1 MKKLN
6 LRSAIFGSVIA
17 FAFLLVVF
25 LVFLKSGNFVIVS
38 KQILN
43 SQSTYGGN
51 SPSIPRYPPPVRG
64 ADGGAR
70 ISQQEMNELI
80 QFNAGTDT
88 GFSYDQIAMW
98 RLDKSIMKDAIA
110 KKKHINGNLKFY
122 LSSIVAYY
130 YSEQPLILDAKT
142 DVYMPVIHVIDSKEG
157 SKSVFYGGAGYI
169 IGFSA
174 YTYKDWRGRNL
185 SPPEFDLIYEVVD
198 ANGVPIQVNGLPV
211 VDSTIGKQSIR
222 TTASASELGLNALWW
237 IIPSGLTDAPD
248 CVGSSERK
256 IKVSIGIKGD
266 LTSSNNT
273 INGSLIATESGLFEC
288 LPDLRNHMVQLYR
301 KKDGS
306 YYTSSDELERQM
318 MNRDMSNRDLPFSE
332 EWVTPEE
339 AEAIMGKAILPLTEL
354 PTGQKYY
361 DAYRQPISE
370 WDIDPRDM
378 AGVTPDMSWTDAENT
393 ITMNKIGRE
402 TGINIDRE
410 REKEEREKSM
420 WYKLFSGGYNP
431 ALYLQ

>member
-1 MKKLN
+1 MKKLD
-6 LRSAIFGSVIA
+6 LRSAIVGSVIA

-38 KQILN
+38 RQILN
-43 SQSTYGGN
+43 TQATYGGN
-51 SPSIPRYPPPVRG
+51 SPSIPRYPPP
-64 ADGGAR
+64 ALDPDGGAR
-70 ISQQEMNELI
+70 MSQQETNEVF
-80 QFNAGTDT
+80 QTTAGTDT
-88 GFSYDQIAMW
+88 TSGVDSFEMW

-110 KKKHINGNLKFY
+110 AKKHKNGHLKFFR
-122 LSSIVAYY
+122 SSIVAYY
-130 YSEQPLILDAKT
+130 YTERQLVLDAKT
-142 DVYMPVIHVIDSKEG
+142 DVFMPTINVIDAKDG

-174 YTYKDWRGRNL
+174 YTYKDWRGQNL

-198 ANGVPIQVNGLPV
+198 ANGVPIPVNGLPV

-222 TTASASELGLNALWW
+222 TTTSASELGLNALWW

-256 IKVSIGIKGD
+256 VKVSIGIKGD
-266 LTSSNNT
+266 LTLSNNT
-273 INGSLIATESGLFEC
+273 INGTLIATESGLFEC
-288 LPDLRNHMVQLYR
+288 LPDLGNHKVQLYR
-301 KKDGS
+301 GEDGN
-306 YYTSSDELERQM
+306 YYTSSDELERHM

-332 EWVTPEE
+332 EWVTLEE

-361 DAYRQPISE
+361 DAYQKPISE

-378 AGVTPDMSWTDAENT
+378 AGVTLDMSWADASNT
-393 ITMNKIGRE
+393 IAMNKIERD
-402 TGINIDRE
+402 TGIKVD
-410 REKEEREKSM
+410 REKEKVEREKSM

-431 ALYLQ
+431 H